1 MSVVLPD
8 PGPPVST
15 MNRLIPGGS
24 VGVQAGMKELL
35 TSVRWVRG
43 GQARRRQRA
52 PRAKGTQGEAPGSG
66 LKAC

>member
-15 MNRLIPGGS
+15 MNRLVPGGS

-35 TSVRWVRG
+35 TSV
-43 GQARRRQRA
+43 
-52 PRAKGTQGEAPGSG
+52 
-66 LKAC
+66 